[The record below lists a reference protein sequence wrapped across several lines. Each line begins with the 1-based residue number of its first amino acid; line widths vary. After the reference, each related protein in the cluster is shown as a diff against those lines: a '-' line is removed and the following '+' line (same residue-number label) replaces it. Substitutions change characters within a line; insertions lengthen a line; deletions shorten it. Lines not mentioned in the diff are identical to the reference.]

1 MQFELKNQDYIE
13 LVKLLKFMGLAES
26 GTEAKMIIDAGDV
39 RVNGNLEF
47 RRRCK
52 IRPGD
57 KVEFDGKTIEI
68 S

>member
-1 MQFELKNQDYIE
+1 MQFKLKNQDYIE

-57 KVEFDGKTIEI
+57 KVEFDGETIEI